1 MRLLFGMLVMVIV
14 VMQPLAAAVVVVVV
28 ITMVVVVVVYVI
40 MTATTGARA
49 VHIRRP
55 RRDARALRRQTSRVR
70 IRHPRPIIG
79 PECAERRVARRRRVG
94 RFWR

>member
-1 MRLLFGMLVMVIV
+1 MRLLFSMLVMMI
-14 VMQPLAAAVVVVVV
+14 VVVVVV
-28 ITMVVVVVVYVI
+28 MVITMVVLVVVYKI
-40 MTATTGARA
+40 MTVTSGARA

-55 RRDARALRRQTSRVR
+55 RRDARAHRRQTARVR

-79 PECAERRVARRRRVG
+79 PECAERRVARRWRVG